1 LSFFV
6 SPIKIV
12 SLSALNEMFLGV
24 LVYPKIPR
32 EMSIGSSVVLVWG
45 VVLVMEPACALP
57 SKAGSGAL
65 PLLLE
70 TISLLAFPQLIDML
84 YRLKWLKKRGRKS
97 SASHHSEE
105 FAFVYFNK
113 IKRLR
118 NEREKWY
125 FIRERNVLNEL
136 NTILSIKI
144 EEWAFLHIWL
154 KISLKINADI
164 LK

>member
-1 LSFFV
+1 
-6 SPIKIV
+6 
-12 SLSALNEMFLGV
+12 MFLGV

-84 YRLKWLKKRGRKS
+84 YRLK
-97 SASHHSEE
+97 
-105 FAFVYFNK
+105 
-113 IKRLR
+113 
-118 NEREKWY
+118 
-125 FIRERNVLNEL
+125 
-136 NTILSIKI
+136 
-144 EEWAFLHIWL
+144 
-154 KISLKINADI
+154 
-164 LK
+164 